1 MIRVYN
7 ADNHFFNILLF
18 CLPLFT
24 LLNCVVL
31 SGSPPPPVIFIPV
44 KLTDIYKE
52 REAPELSSKL
62 DQGDIV
68 PIKQIWKYIYPDL
81 VSSQVGLT
89 HEVIFFCQWN
99 PFMADFIVI
108 NST

>member
-1 MIRVYN
+1 MLYY
-7 ADNHFFNILLF
+7 LY
-18 CLPLFT
+18 P
-24 LLNCVVL
+24 
-31 SGSPPPPVIFIPV
+31 PPPPVIFIPV

-89 HEVIFFCQWN
+89 HEVFFFVDGTLLWL
-99 PFMADFIVI
+99 IL
-108 NST
+108 